1 MAPSELFLILS
12 RIKSHLFGVVR
23 VVDVIDVVRGV
34 HVDVDAFDAAGNI
47 NLVDAVGSVVFV
59 HIVNA
64 FVVAGERCTC
74 CECY

>member
-47 NLVDAVGSVVFV
+47 NLVDAVGNVGFV
-59 HIVNA
+59 HFVNT

>member
-34 HVDVDAFDAAGNI
+34 RVDVDAFDAGHCHD
-47 NLVDAVGSVVFV
+47 DANDDAE
-59 HIVNA
+59 IDDA
-64 FVVAGERCTC
+64 DD
-74 CECY
+74 